1 MRIEMSHPLDLVIQP
16 RAAFDLE
23 IEEVLGETQHFAGDC
38 LSTVGTASTFSAT
51 ATSSSGGTYASASSF
66 GSIVSTGS

>member
-1 MRIEMSHPLDLVIQP
+1 MRNNVIHPLDLVLQP
-16 RAAFDLE
+16 HAGFDLE
-23 IEEVLGETQHFAGDC
+23 IEEVFGATQHFAGDC

-51 ATSSSGGTYASASSF
+51 ATSSSGGCYASASSF